1 MTDPTVVESS
11 MIHRVLRYAAS
22 LGVDTGPLLA
32 ETGFTAAEVANRELL
47 FPLAKAMALYDAVAE
62 ALHDPAL
69 GLSMAKVVAPSDY
82 GLVGLLWDHHPTL
95 DAALDALAHYY
106 TAFLAGAEMRVL
118 REAGRTRL
126 VHRFNQEHQGLQYLR
141 QESLAAVYLNAVAAS
156 STPWTPMAVTFR
168 QQPVDPRAFLDVF
181 GVMPTFGAADDA
193 LVIDPIHLTQPNP
206 RADAEL
212 LNHLLEAAETH
223 LVKRRTAS
231 GGQSRV
237 LLLRGCSADLT
248 SGMVHRGNDTLTLT
262 TKERELLVYLAD
274 HMNSVVTH
282 EAIERDVWGIGK
294 SVISHAPAVA
304 IRRLRQKI
312 EPQGPK
318 PVNLVTVFG
327 EGWKLVVPEST

>member
-1 MTDPTVVESS
+1 
-11 MIHRVLRYAAS
+11 MIHRVLRFAVGQG
-22 LGVDTGPLLA
+22 LDTAPLLA
-32 ETGFTAAEVANRELL
+32 ETGFTKAELDNRELL
-47 FPLAKAMALYDAVAE
+47 IPLAKAMALFDAVAT
-62 ALHDPAL
+62 ALHDPTL
-69 GLSMAKVVAPSDY
+69 GLSMAKVMAPTDY
-82 GLVGLLWDHHPTL
+82 GLVGLLWEHHPTL

-126 VHRFNQEHQGLQYLR
+126 VHRFLHEHRGLDYLR
-141 QESLAAVYLNAVAAS
+141 QESLASVYLNAVAAS
-156 STPWTPMAVTFR
+156 ATHWTPMAVTFR
-168 QQPVDPRAFLDVF
+168 QQPADPKPFVDVF
-181 GVMPTFGAADDA
+181 GVMPTFGASDDA
-193 LVIDPIHLTQPNP
+193 LIIDPVHLTRPNP
-206 RADAEL
+206 RADSEL

-223 LVKRRTAS
+223 LVRRRNAS
-231 GGQSRV
+231 GAKSRV

-274 HMNSVVTH
+274 HMNEVVTH

-327 EGWKLVVPEST
+327 EGWKLVVPESS